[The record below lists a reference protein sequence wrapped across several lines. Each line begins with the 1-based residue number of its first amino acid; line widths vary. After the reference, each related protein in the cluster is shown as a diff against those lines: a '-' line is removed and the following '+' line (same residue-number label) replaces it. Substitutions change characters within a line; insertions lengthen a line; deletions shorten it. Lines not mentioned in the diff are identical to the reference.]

1 MNRHLSKTNIDR
13 LKNDFDFLILT
24 VKKSYGELDLRLRGD
39 YFNLYY
45 KGNSLAKITFKKHY
59 YEMSI
64 NKKFISNVFNKD
76 PRFQKFDTSKD
87 YQIFRM
93 TDPKRLKAFFQRK
106 YLNKLCRNIKKVNYG
121 EEIVFEQMLI
131 TDNSN
136 RNDLIIIDRQIT
148 ETSLKR
154 KRLDLLALRKIEG
167 EKYGFLVIEVKL
179 GNNKELKGEVV
190 KQLQGYVNHIKR
202 KEVFDNWKES
212 YEKVYFQM
220 RELGLIRGPALLK
233 IIKNIK
239 GIILVGQ
246 YSGLAKKNIERLR
259 KKHPGLEI
267 RRLVN
272 LL

>member
-1 MNRHLSKTNIDR
+1 MKRYLSKTSIDR
-13 LKNDFDFLILT
+13 LKKDFNFLIST
-24 VKKSYGELDLRLRGD
+24 VNNSCGELDLRLRGD

-45 KGNSLAKITFKKHY
+45 KGNSLAKVGFKKHS
-59 YEMSI
+59 YEISI
-64 NKKFISNVFNKD
+64 NKKFTAGVFNND
-76 PRFQKFDTSKD
+76 SRFQDFSENKYYT
-87 YQIFRM
+87 IFKINE
-93 TDPKRLKAFFQRK
+93 PKNLKAFFQKK
-106 YLNKLCRNIKKVNYG
+106 YLNKLCRNIKEVNYG

-136 RNDLIIIDRQIT
+136 RSDLIIIDRQIT

-202 KEVFDNWKES
+202 KEIFDNWKES

-220 RELGLIRGPALLK
+220 RELGLIGGPVSLK

-246 YSGLAKKNIERLR
+246 YSGLAKENIERLR